1 MDYARQ
7 QRDPTRHMLGIG
19 VVILV
24 HGLVI
29 WALLSGLGQSVI
41 QIIKKPLNATIIE
54 EVKLPPPPP
63 PPPPPPKKIIE
74 PPKAPPPP
82 IDTYVPP
89 PDIPIQAPT
98 TAPVITAITP
108 AAPTEP
114 HVIQAPPPPVAAP
127 APAPKPAVRRGIV
140 RLAGDD
146 PTYPRDA
153 IRAGV
158 QKGRVVARLSID
170 EKGNVTEVN
179 ITVSD
184 PPRVFDKAV
193 RAALEGWKFK
203 AEGEKYVGE
212 VEINFTLKDE

>member
-24 HGLVI
+24 HALVI

-89 PDIPIQAPT
+89 PDIPSPAPT

-108 AAPTEP
+108 TAPTEP
-114 HVIQAPPPPVAAP
+114 HVIGAA
-127 APAPKPAVRRGIV
+127 AAGRG
-140 RLAGDD
+140 A
-146 PTYPRDA
+146 
-153 IRAGV
+153 RAGTE
-158 QKGRVVARLSID
+158 AR
-170 EKGNVTEVN
+170 
-179 ITVSD
+179 
-184 PPRVFDKAV
+184 
-193 RAALEGWKFK
+193 RAARHRAPCG
-203 AEGEKYVGE
+203 
-212 VEINFTLKDE
+212 